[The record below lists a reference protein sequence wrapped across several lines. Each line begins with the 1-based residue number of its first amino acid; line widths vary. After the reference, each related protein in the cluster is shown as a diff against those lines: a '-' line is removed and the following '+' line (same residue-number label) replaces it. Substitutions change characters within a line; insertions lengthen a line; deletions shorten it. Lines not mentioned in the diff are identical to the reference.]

1 MKRREFITLLGG
13 AAAWP
18 LTARAQQAP
27 SPIRPLIGLLVPL
40 SATAATR
47 NVAAFQSA
55 LRDDGYVA
63 GRNVTLELRYGEGA
77 LERLAP
83 LVSELMALKPDVLFT
98 GGKAGALAVHSV
110 TQAIPIVIV
119 TPEDP
124 VVSGLANT
132 IAKPGGNVTGT
143 WLLGDDALVGKR
155 LELLRRAV
163 PALSRVG
170 IVANPDDPSDGL
182 TVAQLP
188 TAAHTLGLTVE
199 VFKNSRRKQARCP
212 FRRGRARG
220 RARAVRRP
228 RPHIFF
234 TGDHRNGRTLAA
246 ARHLRLSIFH

>member
-13 AAAWP
+13 AAAAWP
-18 LTARAQQAP
+18 LAARAQQEP

-83 LVSELMALKPDVLFT
+83 LVSELIALKPDVLFT

-132 IAKPGGNVTGT
+132 IAKPGEMSPGHGFSGT
-143 WLLGDDALVGKR
+143 THWWGSGSNYSGAQSR
-155 LELLRRAV
+155 PS
-163 PALSRVG
+163 PALASSP
-170 IVANPDDPSDGL
+170 I
-182 TVAQLP
+182 P
-188 TAAHTLGLTVE
+188 TT
-199 VFKNSRRKQARCP
+199 QAT
-212 FRRGRARG
+212 A
-220 RARAVRRP
+220 
-228 RPHIFF
+228 
-234 TGDHRNGRTLAA
+234 
-246 ARHLRLSIFH
+246 

>member
-1 MKRREFITLLGG
+1 MRRREFITLLGG

-18 LTARAQQAP
+18 LAANAQQAP
-27 SPIRPLIGLLVPL
+27 TPIRPLIGLLVPL
-40 SATAATR
+40 SVTAATR

-63 GRNVTLELRYGEGA
+63 GRNVTLELRYGEGS

-132 IAKPGGNVTGT
+132 TAKPGGNVTGT

-155 LELLRRAV
+155 LELLRRAAGCVDRIHKGEKPADLPMQATPTSCSSGQKMGRVAHRAMADGGGVSGEVITAGPV
-163 PALSRVG
+163 PEGA
-170 IVANPDDPSDGL
+170 
-182 TVAQLP
+182 
-188 TAAHTLGLTVE
+188 TAAAGAGGV
-199 VFKNSRRKQARCP
+199 
-212 FRRGRARG
+212 
-220 RARAVRRP
+220 
-228 RPHIFF
+228 
-234 TGDHRNGRTLAA
+234 AA
-246 ARHLRLSIFH
+246 AVGGGLPASTTTRVPTFTRE